1 MINPT
6 STPQPV
12 STLMS
17 TEDRVWLQR
26 AAELR
31 GPLARAAK
39 RGMGNGMGYAVF
51 GVLSLVFACL
61 GWDIIGLIL
70 GAVLLGVG
78 LYERAQSKRLLQ
90 ADTAA
95 PLRLACGELV
105 LLGAIGLYGVLG
117 LTVLPAES
125 EVLTQQ
131 LRGTEGVGLDVL
143 KLANSINTIWNTTVI
158 AISLL
163 YQGGMARYFLKRR
176 SDMTRYLDEVPAWA
190 REVVE
195 SMAK

>member
-1 MINPT
+1 
-6 STPQPV
+6 
-12 STLMS
+12 MS
-17 TEDRVWLQR
+17 AEDRAWLPR
-26 AAELR
+26 AAELHR
-31 GPLARAAK
+31 PLARAAK
-39 RGMGNGMGYAVF
+39 LGMGNGMGYIVF
-51 GVLSLVFACL
+51 GGLSLVFAL
-61 GWDIIGLIL
+61 PDLDVIGLIL

-95 PLRLACGELV
+95 PLRLAYGELV
-105 LLGAIGLYGVLG
+105 LLGAITLYGVLG
-117 LTVLPAES
+117 LTVLPGAS
-125 EVLTQQ
+125 DVLQQQ
-131 LRGTEGVGLDVL
+131 LGGTKGLGLDVQ
-143 KLANSINTIWNTTVI
+143 KIANSISTLWYTTAI

-176 SDMTRYLDEVPAWA
+176 SDVTRYLEEVPTWA